1 MQPSMGLIEHVCTI
15 YIYTRFLLWMMH
27 AVLQR
32 RSARGDAFGGTILRK
47 AVVRFVLWEKLYT
60 STDLHVSDRDGK
72 L

>member
-1 MQPSMGLIEHVCTI
+1 
-15 YIYTRFLLWMMH
+15 MMR

-32 RSARGDAFGGTILRK
+32 RSARSDAFGGTILRK

-60 STDLHVSDRDGK
+60 SIDLRVSDRDDK